1 MIVCLGG
8 FGAIPKPSPALQPAG
23 SCCGSLG
30 WEHSARI
37 QEIML
42 TPTPPKTPPLLGFVC
57 QFRLSLVQILQPP
70 LLGGIAPFHESEVVP
85 WGDRLTVTRIV
96 LACSIIIITCFAGDL
111 ETALSKKRS
120 ELECTGGKTNK
131 DLD

>member
-1 MIVCLGG
+1 M
-8 FGAIPKPSPALQPAG
+8 
-23 SCCGSLG
+23 
-30 WEHSARI
+30 
-37 QEIML
+37 
-42 TPTPPKTPPLLGFVC
+42 
-57 QFRLSLVQILQPP
+57 
-70 LLGGIAPFHESEVVP
+70 GGIAPLHESEVVP

-111 ETALSKKRS
+111 ETALSKKHS